1 MPSADDPTAREL
13 GDQYEQIDEERRNS
27 AALKI
32 QKCYKIRQRSKFLST
47 YGDLLQVDDDWH
59 NFALTSAF
67 MRQFIFYFDANQ
79 EGDIDLLSQICD
91 KLLHYAGDRNGSN
104 EILRVLA
111 DHSKHP
117 KDSVVLS
124 RVKKLALI
132 CVHGAHRKRYEWDT
146 GLAFVKA
153 LHILA
158 WMIDPGFSW
167 NCEVVGYLQENKIY
181 ILFRE
186 IICALPKNALEHH
199 DGSSPLEHVLLRLA
213 SHVGSNPCNCPTV
226 DPRWSFSTQ
235 ILSVPLVWDRLPHF
249 KALYGNKLKKY
260 YINQMWSS
268 RVDILPEDISV
279 NYPGYACL
287 LANALEVEASDTT
300 DVVAIAVSLMD
311 GVASSLESAGGN
323 NALQT
328 EVINELDVDL
338 QIQINEIIKHLVNA
352 AFNGKSGSVSS
363 DAPGEPSNVDIQAVA
378 SVCAFLHAITNT
390 FQLDAVRTVL
400 VHHTNIVSSLWTSI
414 KLCYE
419 NKCWDSFSKCIPSGP
434 SDALGWLLPL
444 NIFCPLFKCALEVI
458 IDDSVQIENFT
469 FKDLKLLV
477 LILKE
482 ALWELLSTI
491 PEEAKTTPN
500 NCGLKKMMKSDVIK
514 ANTRSGL
521 CDLLTQLQLFSNR
534 HQHLVDDDGP
544 QILVDDDF
552 CTQQEISPEFVHQA
566 MIPDSREAS
575 IIELAPFLVPCDI
588 RFQIFDLKLAT
599 SKQTETHTRLRIRRR
614 KLFQDA
620 FHQLNSLSEKDLHGT
635 MSVEFIDDH
644 GLAEQGVDGGGLRRE
659 FVNNVVEI
667 SFGKKLNLFKS
678 TPDNLM
684 YPNPESKLEHLECF
698 HFIGI
703 LLGKALYEKI
713 PVGVRLAEFFLR
725 QLKHKPTTFNDI
737 ASLDKDTYTGLLKL
751 KSVIDGVDMSFEIEN
766 GDTIEKLIPGDNKLA
781 VTSDNVILYLNLFAN
796 HRLEQEIQNQT
807 SRFLRGFEKVV
818 PKEWISMFTES
829 ELQMLMSGPA
839 KWDIDDLRNNTDY
852 GGDYKADDDVIKMF
866 WEILEKFNE
875 DQQKNFLKFVT
886 GSSHISIHGFQ
897 SLEPKFGIVR
907 LVVGEGIDQYHPQSS
922 TCANLLKL
930 PSYSTK
936 EVMEQKLLEAIS
948 FKNVGFHNE

>member
-1 MPSADDPTAREL
+1 MPSTDDPTAREL

-32 QKCYKIRQRSKFLST
+32 QRCYKIRQRRKFLST
-47 YGDLLQVDDDWH
+47 YGDLLQVDDWH

-67 MRQFIFYFDANQ
+67 LRQFIFYFDANQ
-79 EGDIDLLSQICD
+79 EGDIDVLCQICD

-104 EILRVLA
+104 EILGVLA
-111 DHSKHP
+111 DHSEHS

-153 LHILA
+153 LRILA
-158 WMIDPGFSW
+158 WMIDPDFWW

-186 IICALPKNALEHH
+186 IICALPENALEHH
-199 DGSSPLEHVLLRLA
+199 DGASPFEHVLLLLA
-213 SHVGSNPCNCPTV
+213 SHVGSNLCNCPTV

-287 LANALEVEASDTT
+287 LANVLEVEASDT
-300 DVVAIAVSLMD
+300 VCFYLQIL
-311 GVASSLESAGGN
+311 GAGGD

-328 EVINELDVDL
+328 EVINEFDVDL

-352 AFNGKSGSVSS
+352 AFNGKSGSVCS

-491 PEEAKTTPN
+491 PQEAKTTPN
-500 NCGLKKMMKSDVIK
+500 NCGLKKMQADVIK

-534 HQHLVDDDGP
+534 HQHLVDDDRP

-566 MIPDSREAS
+566 MIPGSREAS
-575 IIELAPFLVPCDI
+575 IIKLAPFLVPYDI

-599 SKQTETHTRLRIRRR
+599 SKQTETHTRLRIRRSE
-614 KLFQDA
+614 LFQDA
-620 FHQLNSLSEKDLHGT
+620 FDQLNSLSEKDLHGT

-659 FVNNVVEI
+659 FVNNIVEI
-667 SFGKKLNLFKS
+667 SFGQKLDLF
-678 TPDNLM
+678 
-684 YPNPESKLEHLECF
+684 
-698 HFIGI
+698 
-703 LLGKALYEKI
+703 KALYEKI
-713 PVGVRLAEFFLR
+713 PVGVRLAKFFLR

-751 KSVIDGVDMSFEIEN
+751 KLHIDNLDMSFEIEN
-766 GDTIEKLIPGDNKLA
+766 GDTVEKLIPGDNELT

-839 KWDIDDLRNNTDY
+839 KWDIDDLRNNTYY

-875 DQQKNFLKFVT
+875 DQQKKFLKFVT

-897 SLEPKFGIVR
+897 SLDPKFGIVR
-907 LVVGEGIDQYHPQSS
+907 LGVGEGIDKYHPESS

-930 PSYSTK
+930 PAYSTK
-936 EVMEQKLLEAIS
+936 EGMEKKLLEAIS
-948 FKNVGFHNE
+948 FNVGFHNE